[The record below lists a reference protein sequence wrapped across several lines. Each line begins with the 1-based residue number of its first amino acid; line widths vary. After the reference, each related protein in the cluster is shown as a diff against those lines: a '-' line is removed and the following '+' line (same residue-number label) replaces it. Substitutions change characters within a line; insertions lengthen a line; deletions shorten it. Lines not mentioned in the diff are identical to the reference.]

1 MLVHFLIFKIFQN
14 RLFDFYFHFRHF
26 ANFSKF
32 FGCKKTVQN
41 RSGQNLRKSGVQKI
55 WARKNVSSQYSA
67 LIGCQSA
74 YAKFS
79 SNGAV
84 WEFTLRNRAKSA
96 PEMKSTKIWR
106 FFSQRKFVWE
116 KNLKMDDLD
125 SNSQI
130 MDSQFT
136 RDENEIVKEICE
148 LFEVSIYILHS
159 LL

>member
-1 MLVHFLIFKIFQN
+1 MFRLNTARWLAVNPPTLNFRPMGLSENSRWEIERKALQKWN
-14 RLFDFYFHFRHF
+14 RR
-26 ANFSKF
+26 KF
-32 FGCKKTVQN
+32 
-41 RSGQNLRKSGVQKI
+41 
-55 WARKNVSSQYSA
+55 
-67 LIGCQSA
+67 
-74 YAKFS
+74 
-79 SNGAV
+79 
-84 WEFTLRNRAKSA
+84 ED
-96 PEMKSTKIWR
+96 